1 MTGSGRLLARLT
13 RYAAVSAISTSVT
26 LSLLGVMIYT
36 KTLSAGWANVLAT
49 GAGTI
54 PSFELNRRW
63 VWAKSGRRSVMK
75 EVVPFCTLSFGELA
89 LSTVAVSLA
98 ARWSAASGLG
108 NAAVTLIS
116 QAANVST
123 FGALWALQYVLL
135 DRALFGR
142 RSRRQAGTAVDFEEL
157 PAPELME
164 LEDAA

>member
-1 MTGSGRLLARLT
+1 
-13 RYAAVSAISTSVT
+13 
-26 LSLLGVMIYT
+26 MIYT
-36 KTLSAGWANVLAT
+36 KTLSAGWANVVAT
-49 GAGTI
+49 GVGTI

-63 VWAKSGRRSVMK
+63 VWAKSGRRSIMK

-108 NAAVTLIS
+108 NTAVTLIS
-116 QAANVST
+116 LAANMFT
-123 FGALWALQYVLL
+123 FGALWAVQYVLL

-142 RSRRQAGTAVDFEEL
+142 RPGRLAGAAGDVDEL
-157 PAPELME
+157 ASPELME

>member
-1 MTGSGRLLARLT
+1 MTKGVRLLARLT

-26 LSLLGVMIYT
+26 LSLLGAMIYT
-36 KTLSAGWANVLAT
+36 RALSPGWANVVAT
-49 GAGTI
+49 GVGTV

-75 EVVPFCTLSFGELA
+75 EVVPFCALSFGELV
-89 LSTVAVSLA
+89 LSTGAVSLA

-108 NAAVTLIS
+108 QAAVTLIS

-142 RSRRQAGTAVDFEEL
+142 RSHRRPGAAAEVNEPAEPALLEL
-157 PAPELME
+157 
-164 LEDAA
+164 

>member
-13 RYAAVSAISTSVT
+13 RYAAVSGVSTSVT

-36 KTLSAGWANVLAT
+36 RALSAGWANVVAT
-49 GAGTI
+49 AVGTI

-63 VWAKSGRRSVMK
+63 VWAKPGRRSVMK
-75 EVVPFCTLSFGELA
+75 EVVPFCA
-89 LSTVAVSLA
+89 LSTG
-98 ARWSAASGLG
+98 SGLG
-108 NAAVTLIS
+108 HAAVTLIS
-116 QAANVST
+116 QGANVST

-142 RSRRQAGTAVDFEEL
+142 RSDQGAAGVHVDEL
-157 PAPELME
+157 EKPEPIE

>member
-1 MTGSGRLLARLT
+1 MTGSRRLLARLT

-36 KTLSAGWANVLAT
+36 SALSAGWANVVAT
-49 GAGTI
+49 AVGTV

-75 EVVPFCTLSFGELA
+75 EVVPFCTLSFGELV
-89 LSTVAVSLA
+89 LSTGAVSLA

-108 NAAVTLIS
+108 HGAVTLIS

-135 DRALFGR
+135 DRALFGQ
-142 RSRRQAGTAVDFEEL
+142 RSPRGAGAGLDVGEVEKTEL
-157 PAPELME
+157 VQ

>member
-13 RYAAVSAISTSVT
+13 RYAAVSAISTCVT

-36 KTLSAGWANVLAT
+36 KALSAGWANVVAT
-49 GAGTI
+49 GVGTI

-63 VWAKSGRRSVMK
+63 VWAKDGRRSATK
-75 EVVPFCTLSFGELA
+75 EVLPFCALSFGELA

-98 ARWSAASGLG
+98 ARWSAAAGLG

-123 FGALWALQYVLL
+123 FGALWALQYVVL

-142 RSRRQAGTAVDFEEL
+142 RPARQAGAGRDVDEL
-157 PAPELME
+157 TRPALAD
-164 LEDAA
+164 LDDAA

>member
-1 MTGSGRLLARLT
+1 MTGSAGLLAKLT

-36 KTLSAGWANVLAT
+36 KTLSAGWANIVAT
-49 GAGTI
+49 AVGTV

-75 EVVPFCTLSFGELA
+75 EVVPFCTLSFSELA

-108 NAAVTLIS
+108 NTAVTLIS
-116 QAANVST
+116 LAANVFT

-142 RSRRQAGTAVDFEEL
+142 RSGQQAGAEIAVDGL
-157 PAPELME
+157 AAPELIE

>member
-26 LSLLGVMIYT
+26 LGLLGVMIYT
-36 KTLSAGWANVLAT
+36 GALSAGWANVVAT
-49 GAGTI
+49 AVGTI

-63 VWAKSGRRSVMK
+63 VWAKPGRRSVMK
-75 EVVPFCTLSFGELA
+75 EVVPFCALSFAELV
-89 LSTVAVSLA
+89 LSTGAVSLA
-98 ARWSAASGLG
+98 ARWSTGSGLG
-108 NAAVTLIS
+108 HAAVTLIS
-116 QAANVST
+116 QGANVST

-142 RSRRQAGTAVDFEEL
+142 RSDQGAAGVHVDEL
-157 PAPELME
+157 EKPEPIE

>member
-1 MTGSGRLLARLT
+1 MTGSARLLAKLT

-36 KTLSAGWANVLAT
+36 KTLPAGWANVVAT
-49 GAGTI
+49 GVGTI

-63 VWAKSGRRSVMK
+63 VWAKSGRRSVMR
-75 EVVPFCTLSFGELA
+75 EVVPFCTLSFGGLMI
-89 LSTVAVSLA
+89 STVAVSLA

-135 DRALFGR
+135 DRVLFGR
-142 RSRRQAGTAVDFEEL
+142 RPGLQAAATAAVDPL
-157 PAPELME
+157 AKPELME